1 MILPLFPLNLVCFPT
16 ENVNLH
22 IFEPRYKQLINES
35 WENDTTFG
43 IPAYI
48 DNKLMPIGTEIK
60 VKEIVNVSPDGEMD
74 IKTKGI
80 RTFEILEFH
89 QTLPDK
95 LYAGGS
101 ISFRE
106 DIDNPDAELQEQIQE
121 RLQNLYVQLGVV
133 KELNYQRTFDI
144 AHYVGLTIQ
153 EEYRLLQT
161 DNEKDRQVLLINHLD
176 RIIPAIIRAKK
187 IRERMQMNGHFKN
200 LDKLDI

>member
-1 MILPLFPLNLVCFPT
+1 MKLPLFPLNLVCFPD

-35 WENDTTFG
+35 WENNTTFG
-43 IPAYI
+43 IPAFI
-48 DNKLMPIGTEIK
+48 DGKLMPIGTEIR
-60 VKEIVNVSPDGEMD
+60 VKEIVNISEKGEMD
-74 IKTKGI
+74 IKTKAL
-80 RTFEILEFH
+80 RTFDVLEFH

-95 LYAGGS
+95 LYAGGT

-106 DIDNPDAELQEQIQE
+106 DLDNSDEELHTKIQE
-121 RLQNLYVQLGVV
+121 RLQNLYVQLGVA
-133 KELNYQRTFDI
+133 KELKYKRTFDV
-144 AHYVGLTIQ
+144 AHYVGFTVQ

-161 DNEKDRQVLLINHLD
+161 DNEKDRQVLLLNHLD
-176 RIIPAIIRAKK
+176 RIIPAIVRAKK